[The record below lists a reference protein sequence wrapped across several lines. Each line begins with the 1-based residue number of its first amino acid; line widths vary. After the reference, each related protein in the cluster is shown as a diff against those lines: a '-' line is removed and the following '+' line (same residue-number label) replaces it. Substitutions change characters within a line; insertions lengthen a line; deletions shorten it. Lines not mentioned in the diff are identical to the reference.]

1 MPWCSWGVLDMY
13 RHGADESTLQRLSTM
28 LVESNGGARERGH
41 GGGSPAVQKPE
52 HTKNS
57 YSARGHS
64 LEFDHTWA
72 WSQLGNSN
80 SNSGGPGRRSLEE
93 RGSSR
98 VATRRPIQSKTR
110 NAAAAARECCH
121 SFLTAT
127 GLLDIKRLLPICNWL
142 PQYSRSK
149 MLGDLIAGLTVGLMV
164 LPQGLA
170 YASIAGLPN
179 YYGLYSSFIGVI
191 VYCFTGS
198 SKDITLGWCGV
209 VTL

>member
-1 MPWCSWGVLDMY
+1 
-13 RHGADESTLQRLSTM
+13 
-28 LVESNGGARERGH
+28 
-41 GGGSPAVQKPE
+41 
-52 HTKNS
+52 
-57 YSARGHS
+57 
-64 LEFDHTWA
+64 
-72 WSQLGNSN
+72 
-80 SNSGGPGRRSLEE
+80 
-93 RGSSR
+93 
-98 VATRRPIQSKTR
+98 
-110 NAAAAARECCH
+110 
-121 SFLTAT
+121 
-127 GLLDIKRLLPICNWL
+127 
-142 PQYSRSK
+142 